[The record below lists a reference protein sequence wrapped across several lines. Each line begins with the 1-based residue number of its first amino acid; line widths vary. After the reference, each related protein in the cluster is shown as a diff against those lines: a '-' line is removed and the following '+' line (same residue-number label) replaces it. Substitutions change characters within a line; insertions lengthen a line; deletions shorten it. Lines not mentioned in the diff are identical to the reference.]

1 MILSVAA
8 GLAYHQ
14 LLHRGSKLLAAL
26 SGVSVAIVLM
36 FTQLG
41 FQGALYDSAVN
52 AARRFRGEI
61 IMTAGDFETMAFNP
75 PWMPIDFLYA
85 ARGVEGVNSAAPFYE
100 SAIQVINPTTG
111 HALTCWIYAFSP
123 AMPVFS
129 DPEINSQLD
138 VLRISER
145 ALIDLRSRNE
155 LGTIAARVPGE
166 KRVDLILPIPAVSV
180 QPVVKVEGVFN
191 LGPTITVDGALI
203 TSDLNFYRFLAIPL
217 DRVTLGVVELLPG
230 YDPLAVKLRIQRLL
244 GDRARVFLKDEFIKN
259 EQSYYARA
267 TPIGFIFGAGL
278 GVGVVV
284 GIVFISQVLHTMVND
299 NMREYATLRAIG
311 YGQRFLVIVVTI
323 VAVAI
328 SVIAYI
334 PSVVISFFIYR
345 FAGGATRLP
354 MHLTVGYLTEVFVVV
369 ITMALVATVLSTNK
383 LKQVDPVDLF

>member
-1 MILSVAA
+1 
-8 GLAYHQ
+8 
-14 LLHRGSKLLAAL
+14 
-26 SGVSVAIVLM
+26 
-36 FTQLG
+36 
-41 FQGALYDSAVN
+41 
-52 AARRFRGEI
+52 
-61 IMTAGDFETMAFNP
+61 
-75 PWMPIDFLYA
+75 MPI
-85 ARGVEGVNSAAPFYE
+85 
-100 SAIQVINPTTG
+100 
-111 HALTCWIYAFSP
+111 
-123 AMPVFS
+123 FS

-155 LGTIAARVPGE
+155 LGTIAARVPRE

-203 TSDLNFYRFLAIPL
+203 TSDLNFYRFLAVPL

-230 YDPLAVKLRIQRLL
+230 YDPVGVKLKIQRLL
-244 GDRARVFLKDEFIKN
+244 GNHVRVFLKEEFIEN

-284 GIVFISQVLHTMVND
+284 GIVFISQVLNTMVND

-354 MHLTVGYLTEVFVVV
+354 MHLTVGYLSEVLVVV
-369 ITMALVATVLSTNK
+369 ITMALVATVLSANK
-383 LKQVDPVDLF
+383 LKRVDPVDLF